1 MVARGGFMLPAQRTG
16 QSFLKID
23 RKKLRSLFRA

>member
-1 MVARGGFMLPAQRTG
+1 MPRGGFMLPSPRTG
-16 QSFLKID
+16 QNFLKID